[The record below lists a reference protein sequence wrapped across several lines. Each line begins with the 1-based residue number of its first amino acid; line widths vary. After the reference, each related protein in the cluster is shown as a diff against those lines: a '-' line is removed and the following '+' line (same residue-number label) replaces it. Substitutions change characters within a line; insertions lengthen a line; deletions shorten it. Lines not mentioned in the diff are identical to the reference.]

1 MNKNNEMKKLYLISL
16 FLLSILIFS
25 CKENNEK
32 NNFSV
37 VIGLNSDPQAL
48 LPIKRN
54 SDIERQVN
62 QYIFIQAADYDP
74 FTLKN
79 IPILFEKLPQEVLV
93 KDGLYKNTYR
103 YDLKFRPESKWE
115 NGSPITAYDYLFTI
129 KMILIPGVEVHPAL
143 RLLYSN
149 IRNIEIDKNDDKK
162 FSVYTTSD
170 YLLSDELV
178 TNMEIF
184 PEYFYDSLKTMR
196 TIPLTALLANN
207 NLDTFNT
214 NNKTDF
220 ATKINSAYFM
230 RDHINGAGPYKLISW
245 SPNNYIKLQKKQ
257 NWWGEDF
264 KTIPYLNN
272 NPDEIIYK
280 IIADKNTALT
290 ELKSGNIDVLSGE
303 LGNDFIKMK
312 SDPIYKDKFSFYNPL
327 STQYYSLMIN
337 NRNPILKEKSVRKAI
352 SRLIDVDLLINTFGT
367 GGERKTVSPIH
378 PAKEYFNKSLKEVDF
393 NVEEAKKILVESG
406 WKDSDGNGILDK
418 VINGRK
424 SDLKIS
430 ITITGKA
437 FGKSL
442 AMQLKQ
448 NAEKAGINI
457 DIVTQPNKSFKK
469 ALDDLDFD
477 LAPIIGSQ
485 DLADID
491 PYSEW
496 HSDNIQKGGSNV
508 SGFAN
513 EDCDKIID
521 LIRTTRDKNKRN
533 ALYLDFQKILYE
545 EQPVVF
551 LFIPTNNII
560 VSKKFT
566 SEASIKRP
574 GYFANTFKLAN

>member
-207 NLDTFNT
+207 NLNAFNT
-214 NNKTDF
+214 NNKNDF

-257 NWWGEDF
+257 NWWG
-264 KTIPYLNN
+264 
-272 NPDEIIYK
+272 
-280 IIADKNTALT
+280 
-290 ELKSGNIDVLSGE
+290 
-303 LGNDFIKMK
+303 
-312 SDPIYKDKFSFYNPL
+312 
-327 STQYYSLMIN
+327 
-337 NRNPILKEKSVRKAI
+337 
-352 SRLIDVDLLINTFGT
+352 
-367 GGERKTVSPIH
+367 VS
-378 PAKEYFNKSLKEVDF
+378 
-393 NVEEAKKILVESG
+393 
-406 WKDSDGNGILDK
+406 
-418 VINGRK
+418 
-424 SDLKIS
+424 
-430 ITITGKA
+430 
-437 FGKSL
+437 
-442 AMQLKQ
+442 
-448 NAEKAGINI
+448 
-457 DIVTQPNKSFKK
+457 
-469 ALDDLDFD
+469 
-477 LAPIIGSQ
+477 
-485 DLADID
+485 
-491 PYSEW
+491 
-496 HSDNIQKGGSNV
+496 
-508 SGFAN
+508 
-513 EDCDKIID
+513 
-521 LIRTTRDKNKRN
+521 
-533 ALYLDFQKILYE
+533 
-545 EQPVVF
+545 
-551 LFIPTNNII
+551 
-560 VSKKFT
+560 
-566 SEASIKRP
+566 
-574 GYFANTFKLAN
+574 

>member
-1 MNKNNEMKKLYLISL
+1 MKKMYFLWL

-25 CKENNEK
+25 CKEEK
-32 NNFSV
+32 EESNFSV
-37 VIGLNSDPQAL
+37 VIGLSADPQAL

-62 QYIFIQAADYDP
+62 QYIFVQATDYDP

-79 IPILFEKLPQEVLV
+79 IPILFEKLPEEILV
-93 KDGLYKNTYR
+93 KEGLYKNSYR
-103 YDLKFRPESKWE
+103 YDLKFRGNAKWE
-115 NGSPITAYDYLFTI
+115 NGSPITAYDYLFTV
-129 KMILIPGVEVHPAL
+129 KMILFPGVEVHPAL

-149 IRNIEIDKNDDKK
+149 ICNIEIDKNDDKK

-170 YLLSDELV
+170 YMLSDELA

-184 PEYFYDSLKTMR
+184 PEYFYDSLKSMR
-196 TIPLTALLANN
+196 NIPFKSLLDPNKQN
-207 NLDTFNT
+207 KLDTLNT
-214 NNKTDF
+214 AAF
-220 ATKINSAYFM
+220 VTKLNSAFFM
-230 RDHINGAGPYKLISW
+230 REHVSGAGPYKLESW

-257 NWWGEDF
+257 NWWGNDL
-264 KTIPYLNN
+264 KTVPYLNN
-272 NPDEIIYK
+272 NPDEIAFK
-280 IIADKNTALT
+280 IIADKNSALT

-312 SDPIYKDKFSFYNPL
+312 TDPLYKDKFNFYNPL
-327 STQYYSLMIN
+327 STQYYSLLIN

-352 SRLIDVDLLINTFGT
+352 SRLIDVDLLIKTFGT

-378 PAKEYFNKSLKEVDF
+378 PAKEYFNKSLKEIDF
-393 NVEEAKKILVESG
+393 SVEEAKKLLVESG

-418 VINGRK
+418 VINGKK
-424 SDLKIS
+424 SDLKLS
-430 ITITGKA
+430 ITITGKP

-448 NAEKAGINI
+448 NAEKTGMHI
-457 DIVTQPNKSFKK
+457 DIVNRPNKSFKK
-469 ALDDLDFD
+469 ALDDQDFD
-477 LAPIIGSQ
+477 LAPIIGSH

-496 HSDNIQKGGSNV
+496 HSDNIQKGSSNV

-513 EDCDKIID
+513 DDCDKIID

-533 ALYLDFQKILYE
+533 ALYLDFQKILFE
-545 EQPVVF
+545 EQPVIF
-551 LFIPTNNII
+551 IFIPTNNII

-566 SEASIKRP
+566 SEASVKRP
-574 GYFANTFKLAN
+574 GYFANTFKLTNN

>member
-1 MNKNNEMKKLYLISL
+1 MNKNNEMNKLCFLSL

-25 CKENNEK
+25 CKEDKEK
-32 NNFSV
+32 SNFSV
-37 VIGLNSDPQAL
+37 VIGLSADPQAL

-62 QYIFIQAADYDP
+62 QYIFVQAADYDP

-79 IPILFEKLPQEVLV
+79 NPILFERLPEEIVV
-93 KDGLYKNTYR
+93 KDGLYKNSYR
-103 YDLKFRPESKWE
+103 YDLKFRPDAKWE
-115 NGSPITAYDYLFTI
+115 NGSPITAYDYLFTV
-129 KMILIPGVEVHPAL
+129 KMIIFPGVEVHPAL

-196 TIPLTALLANN
+196 NIPFKSLIEPGKQN
-207 NLDTFNT
+207 NLDTLNT
-214 NNKTDF
+214 TAF
-220 ATKINSAYFM
+220 ATKLNSAYFM
-230 RDHINGAGPYKLISW
+230 REHVSGAGPYKLQSW

-257 NWWGEDF
+257 NWWGKDL

-312 SDPIYKDKFSFYNPL
+312 SDPLYKDKFNFYNPL
-327 STQYYSLMIN
+327 STQYYSLLIN

-352 SRLIDVDLLINTFGT
+352 SRLIYVELLIKTFGT

-378 PAKEYFNKSLKEVDF
+378 PAKEYFNKSLKELDF
-393 NVEEAKKILVESG
+393 NVEEAKKLLVESG

-418 VINGRK
+418 VINGKK

-448 NAEKAGINI
+448 NAEKAGIHI
-457 DIVTQPNKSFKK
+457 EIVTRPNKSFKK

-477 LAPIIGSQ
+477 MAPIIGSQ

-513 EDCDKIID
+513 ADCDKIID
-521 LIRTTRDKNKRN
+521 QIRTTRDKNKRN
-533 ALYLDFQKILYE
+533 AYYLDFQKILYE

>member
-1 MNKNNEMKKLYLISL
+1 MNKNNEMNKLYFLSL

-25 CKENNEK
+25 CKEDKEK
-32 NNFSV
+32 SNFSV
-37 VIGLNSDPQAL
+37 VIGLSADPQAL

-62 QYIFIQAADYDP
+62 QYIFVQAADYDP

-79 IPILFEKLPQEVLV
+79 NSILFEGLPEEILV
-93 KDGLYKNTYR
+93 KDGLYKDSYR
-103 YDLKFRPESKWE
+103 YDLKFRPDAKWE
-115 NGSPITAYDYLFTI
+115 NGSPITAYDYLFTV
-129 KMILIPGVEVHPAL
+129 KMILFPDVEVHPAL

-196 TIPLTALLANN
+196 NIPFKSLLEPDKQNK
-207 NLDTFNT
+207 LDTLNT
-214 NNKTDF
+214 AAF
-220 ATKINSAYFM
+220 ATKLNSAYFM
-230 RDHINGAGPYKLISW
+230 REHVSGAGPYKLQSW

-257 NWWGEDF
+257 NWWGEDL

-312 SDPIYKDKFSFYNPL
+312 SDPLYKDKFNFYNPL
-327 STQYYSLMIN
+327 STQYYSLLIN

-352 SRLIDVDLLINTFGT
+352 SRLIDVELLIKTFGT

-378 PAKEYFNKSLKEVDF
+378 PAKEYFNKSLKELDF
-393 NVEEAKKILVESG
+393 NVEEAKKLLVESG

-418 VINGRK
+418 VINGKK

-448 NAEKAGINI
+448 NAEKAGIHI
-457 DIVTQPNKSFKK
+457 DIVTRPNKSFKK
-469 ALDDLDFD
+469 ALDDQDFD
-477 LAPIIGSQ
+477 MAPIIGSQ

-513 EDCDKIID
+513 ADCDKIID
-521 LIRTTRDKNKRN
+521 QIRTTRDKNKRN
-533 ALYLDFQKILYE
+533 AYYLDFQKILYE

>member
-1 MNKNNEMKKLYLISL
+1 MNNNYEMNKLYFLSL

-25 CKENNEK
+25 CKEDKEK
-32 NNFSV
+32 SNFSV
-37 VIGLNSDPQAL
+37 VIGLSADPQAL

-62 QYIFIQAADYDP
+62 QYIFVQAADYDP

-79 IPILFEKLPQEVLV
+79 IPILFERLPEEILV
-93 KDGLYKNTYR
+93 KDGLYKNSYR
-103 YDLKFRPESKWE
+103 YDLKFRPDAKWE
-115 NGSPITAYDYLFTI
+115 NGSPITAYDYLFTV
-129 KMILIPGVEVHPAL
+129 KMILFPGVEVHPAL

-196 TIPLTALLANN
+196 NIPFKSFIEPDKQNK
-207 NLDTFNT
+207 LDTLNT
-214 NNKTDF
+214 AAF
-220 ATKINSAYFM
+220 ATKLNSAYFM
-230 RDHINGAGPYKLISW
+230 RDHVSGAGPYKLQSW

-257 NWWGEDF
+257 NWWGEDL

-312 SDPIYKDKFSFYNPL
+312 SDLLYKDKFNFYNPL
-327 STQYYSLMIN
+327 STQYYSLLIN
-337 NRNPILKEKSVRKAI
+337 NRNPFLKEKSVRKAI
-352 SRLIDVDLLINTFGT
+352 SRLIDVELLIKTFGT

-378 PAKEYFNKSLKEVDF
+378 PAKEYFNKSLKELDF
-393 NVEEAKKILVESG
+393 NVEEAKKLLVESG

-418 VINGRK
+418 VINGKK

-448 NAEKAGINI
+448 NAEKAGIHI
-457 DIVTQPNKSFKK
+457 EIVTRPNKSFKK

-477 LAPIIGSQ
+477 MAPIIGSQ

-513 EDCDKIID
+513 ADCDKIID
-521 LIRTTRDKNKRN
+521 QIRTTRDKNKRN